1 MDLLRMLLCAGLG
14 LLLWRLELGA
24 GRPVRDFVIWGAGAP
39 FHFLVTA
46 VLLLV
51 IWGGVGAGF
60 GLQGLFLDED
70 PLTQV
75 LLGATVMLLFAAIV
89 VHAATLGRSQAGWWT
104 TLANVAAFLGAPDE
118 AGAAAGVRPLQA
130 ILANGFL
137 ERLSPADL
145 RAIRAAARRGGG
157 GMREALSGESFRLL
171 VAPAIVLEKG
181 FGLILLLGVVPAV
194 VLPLV
199 HRDPHGCLER
209 LPWLV
214 GVCVGHVLGVV
225 FATWTT
231 AWAATAA
238 GWEPE
243 KRAILAALA
252 AEPATAA
259 AVEPPV
265 PPRPR
270 WLAGLEVFF
279 LVHAVVTLGLPE
291 SITSRWIEWPEF
303 VAPDVVAA
311 AGPAAAATRR
321 WNVPWLP
328 VAVLAAEAAAAGA
341 ILVLLER
348 VGASPAVS
356 GAGRGNRSRW
366 RPADWSLRLFRGFAA
381 AAAVVVAGVGRAGR
395 RLAAAA
401 GGAGIA
407 VIAAGVCLVAAAVCA
422 RPDAGPLLEGLRGY
436 ASLGAVLVCWLGI
449 FWLATH
455 AAVGAAARS
464 PREQRAAVAGV
475 AGLVALHVLSA
486 PAWLVAPL
494 AATAAVVSGSRTLAG
509 LLPAARG
516 TAATADPRPSLG
528 RGRLV
533 CGGLLAVLAAGTL
546 LAARGTAA
554 FPLVGAVWLGFA
566 ILSLGATTLARVAIR
581 RPALLYPATVVLGYF
596 AFAIPYTALGERWQ
610 AAMPAAGS
618 IACIVAL
625 ATACYTFVALARPVS
640 PAVAFLAA
648 FLGLVLL
655 NGAAFFVAP
664 NEFKVTFPG
673 LAGYYRLPVYLDSR
687 DYFRATTP
695 TTARLRSRGVTADFD
710 RLERQV
716 ASERLATVYFS
727 GAAQRPLPDGR
738 HLLSFAIEDPRGR
751 LRARPGD
758 AVRLA
763 AEEWFTTRSEAGDV
777 IALAEE
783 PFYRRIFP
791 LFDYDL
797 VRLIRDGVVR
807 GVVHPL
813 VRGEGGAAAGRPE
826 AVAYDIV
833 GGTRPADA
841 APSGEMGLRL
851 RGLAAEFAAVGA
863 EYAVIALAWRGR
875 VAAADRERGGD
886 RYTIEFEIPA
896 GSPPLAADELRTMQS
911 WMERCQIDTLRPVAG
926 RVPAD
931 PADWARA
938 ADAAA
943 EWPGTLPGDCLV
955 LEDNRTGSPVPVG
968 LFLAAGPAAGGV
980 AAVDP
985 AFEPHRPTAAN
996 IARTVRE
1003 TPRPAPP
1010 QAAGAVGDAFTLRTP
1025 HDRGL
1030 FAVAGGAHDESSPF
1044 VATVYNAG
1052 RLRPGDR
1059 VILCWNGRGAAA
1071 TGAGLAHGAV
1081 CELLELEP
1089 AGERPDD
1096 GGAAQA
1102 GAAGG
1107 TGGTGGVGVAAL
1119 PPGGR
1124 RGVFAAID
1132 GVGAGGGDVSAGG
1145 NAAASPAG
1153 GGSGGPLVGQWQLV
1167 GPLDN
1172 TEVLLAWRGLVGGRW
1187 RDGKPKLVIVT
1198 SSGGGIRASIWTAV
1212 VLRKLEA
1219 VLGADFPYHV
1229 RLVTG
1234 ASGGMVGAACYA
1246 GSLRPPT
1253 PAILRGAP
1261 TDFAA
1266 VHGASI
1272 EEFVDR
1278 LATNQ
1283 LDAVA
1288 GRLAFADLPGAV
1300 SPFPRR
1306 GDRGRTLEETWI
1318 RCTGGAASPLARP
1331 LQAFAA
1337 DERLGW
1343 RPSLVFTPMMVE
1355 DGRRLLVGNIDLA
1368 FATRNVGGLLL
1379 EPSSRTID
1387 RATIQEGDFDL
1398 SIHEEDEV
1406 FSLSAVELFRLFPR
1420 AHDFR
1425 VATAAR
1431 MSASFPW
1438 VSPAV
1443 NLPTLPPRRVV
1454 DAGYYDNYG
1463 VNLSALWLSK
1473 WADWLQEN
1481 TSGVLVVQIRDRVS
1495 QGART
1500 ELGVG
1505 RGAADDSL
1513 LDRLVWHGGHE
1524 LLLPGLQAVVT
1535 PLSGVSTA
1543 RNWTMAFRND
1553 EQVDLQDLLFDA
1565 RVGRD
1570 FFRTVVFECPVE
1582 VSLTWRLTEREKE
1595 ILAGG
1600 FGSPRATPQ
1609 AELAGVK
1616 DYMTGRDS
1624 YELHKWRIEHRGDS
1638 GYERKLKARY
1648 DEELDRLGIPAA
1660 ERLSPRESRE
1670 LYENVV
1676 RNLKRLELLADWW
1689 RRGRLEPE
1697 PPPPE

>member
-14 LLLWRLELGA
+14 LLLWRLEFGA
-24 GRPVRDFVIWGAGAP
+24 GRPVRDFIVWGVGAP

-46 VLLLV
+46 VMLLV

-75 LLGATVMLLFAAIV
+75 LLGATVMLLFAAVV
-89 VHAATLGRSQAGWWT
+89 VHAATLGRSESGWWT
-104 TLANVAAFLGAPDE
+104 TLANVAAFLGAADE
-118 AGAAAGVRPLQA
+118 RGVHDGPAAGRRAWVPV
-130 ILANGFL
+130 NGFL
-137 ERLSPADL
+137 ERLSPEDL
-145 RAIRAAARRGGG
+145 RVIRAAATRGGG
-157 GMREALSGESFRLL
+157 HVRDPLSGEPFRLL
-171 VAPAIVLEKG
+171 VAPAVLLEKG
-181 FGLILLLGVVPAV
+181 FGLVLLLGVVPAIL
-194 VLPLV
+194 LPLAR
-199 HRDPHGCLER
+199 RDPQGCLER
-209 LPWLV
+209 LPWLA
-214 GVCVGHVLGVV
+214 GVCLGHLLGVL
-225 FATWTT
+225 FAAWTT
-231 AWAATAA
+231 SWAATAA

-243 KRAILAALA
+243 KRSILTALA
-252 AEPATAA
+252 DAPAA
-259 AVEPPV
+259 AAADPQPAAH
-265 PPRPR
+265 PRPR
-270 WLAGLEVFF
+270 WLGFLEAFF
-279 LVHAVVTLGLPE
+279 LVHAVVTLCLPE
-291 SITSRWIEWPEF
+291 AISSRWIEWPEF
-303 VAPDVVAA
+303 AGLEGDATAA
-311 AGPAAAATRR
+311 AGR
-321 WNVPWLP
+321 WNPPWLP
-328 VAVLAAEAAAAGA
+328 AAVLAAEAAAAVPLMS
-341 ILVLLER
+341 LVSMSR
-348 VGASPAVS
+348 R
-356 GAGRGNRSRW
+356 AG
-366 RPADWSLRLFRGFAA
+366 WSLRLLQGLATMAA
-381 AAAVVVAGVGRAGR
+381 RAVAWTESGGATVAVGAVAAVAVACVTS
-395 RLAAAA
+395 
-401 GGAGIA
+401 GGLGSLI
-407 VIAAGVCLVAAAVCA
+407 V
-422 RPDAGPLLEGLRGY
+422 GLRGY

-455 AAVGAAARS
+455 AAAGAAARS
-464 PREQRAAVAGV
+464 PAEQRWAVAGV

-486 PAWLVAPL
+486 PAWIVAPL
-494 AATAAVVSGSRTLAG
+494 AATAAMLSGSRTLAG
-509 LLPAARG
+509 LLPGAGDALPG
-516 TAATADPRPSLG
+516 SMPHFHS
-528 RGRLV
+528 RLA
-533 CGGLLAVLAAGTL
+533 CGGLLAILAVASLGAT
-546 LAARGTAA
+546 AGTAA
-554 FPLVGAVWLGFA
+554 FPLAGAVWLGFA

-610 AAMPAAGS
+610 ASLPAAGS
-618 IACIVAL
+618 IACLVAL
-625 ATACYTFVALARPVS
+625 ATACYTFVALARPAS

-648 FLGLVLL
+648 FLALVLL

-716 ASERLATVYFS
+716 ASERLATVFFS
-727 GAAQRPLPDGR
+727 AGAQRPLPDGR
-738 HLLSFAIEDPRGR
+738 HLLSFTIEDPRSR

-758 AVRLA
+758 TVRLA
-763 AEEWFTTRSEAGDV
+763 AEEWFTTKV
-777 IALAEE
+777 IGADLFALAEE

-807 GVVHPL
+807 GAVRPL
-813 VRGEGGAAAGRPE
+813 VRGDGGGPGTVAYEIVPGMRPE
-826 AVAYDIV
+826 VEP
-833 GGTRPADA
+833 PA
-841 APSGEMGLRL
+841 GEMGLLL
-851 RGLAAEFAAVGA
+851 RGLAEEFVALGGQ
-863 EYAVIALAWRGR
+863 YAVIALAWRGR
-875 VAAADRERGGD
+875 VAAADREAGQD

-896 GSPPLAADELRTMQS
+896 GWPPLEPAELHTMQA
-911 WMERCQIDTLRPVAG
+911 WMERCQIDTLRPVAA
-926 RVPAD
+926 RVPAH
-931 PADWARA
+931 PAAR
-938 ADAAA
+938 DRSAAA
-943 EWPGTLPGDCLV
+943 VVVGPPAVAGDCLV
-955 LEDNRTGSPVPVG
+955 LEDNRTGAPVPVG
-968 LFLAAGPAAGGV
+968 LFLAGAHDATAEAAAF
-980 AAVDP
+980 AA
-985 AFEPHRPTAAN
+985 HRPSAAN
-996 IARTVRE
+996 LARTIEE

-1010 QAAGAVGDAFTLRTP
+1010 RPGVEAQADAESFTLRSA

-1030 FAVAGGAHDESSPF
+1030 FAIADDRRDPGAAF
-1044 VATVYNAG
+1044 AATVYNAG

-1059 VILCWNGRGAAA
+1059 LILCWNGRGAAA
-1071 TGAGLAHGAV
+1071 SGPGLAHGVV
-1081 CELLELEP
+1081 CELVELGAETPAPGAEVGNP
-1089 AGERPDD
+1089 AGGRRAVLAPVASS
-1096 GGAAQA
+1096 AAALPA
-1102 GAAGG
+1102 GAAG
-1107 TGGTGGVGVAAL
+1107 
-1119 PPGGR
+1119 
-1124 RGVFAAID
+1124 D
-1132 GVGAGGGDVSAGG
+1132 
-1145 NAAASPAG
+1145 
-1153 GGSGGPLVGQWQLV
+1153 PLVGQWQLV

-1187 RDGKPKLVIVT
+1187 RGGKPKLVIVT

-1253 PAILRGAP
+1253 PGILRGEPA
-1261 TDFAA
+1261 DFAA
-1266 VHGASI
+1266 VHGGSI
-1272 EEFVDR
+1272 EEFAER
-1278 LATNQ
+1278 LATDQ

-1306 GDRGRTLEETWI
+1306 GDRGRTLEDTWI
-1318 RCTGGAASPLARP
+1318 RCTGGDASPLARP
-1331 LQAFAA
+1331 VQSFAA

-1387 RATIQEGDFDL
+1387 RTTIQEGDFDL

-1406 FSLSAVELFRLFPR
+1406 FSLSAVEFFRLFPR

-1505 RGAADDSL
+1505 RAPAGDSL
-1513 LDRLVWHGGHE
+1513 LDRLVWHGGSQ
-1524 LLLPGLQAVVT
+1524 LLAPGIQAVVT

-1553 EQVDLQDLLFDA
+1553 EQVDLQDLLFDE

-1582 VSLTWRLTEREKE
+1582 VSLTWKLTEREKQV
-1595 ILAGG
+1595 LVGG
-1600 FGSPRATPQ
+1600 FGAPLATPQ
-1609 AELAGVK
+1609 EELAAVK

-1624 YELHKWRIEHRGDS
+1624 YELHKWRIEHRGDA
-1638 GYERKLKARY
+1638 GYERSLKARY
-1648 DEELDRLGIPAA
+1648 DEALGRLGIAA
-1660 ERLSPRESRE
+1660 AARLSPRESQE

-1689 RRGRLEPE
+1689 REGRIEPQA
-1697 PPPPE
+1697 PR